1 MAVQDQIKRYIASLA
16 EPKRGEMQEL
26 HQMIVR
32 ALPKCKLWFADGKNT
47 EGKVVSNPNIGYGAY
62 TIKYA
67 NGSTKEFFQIG
78 LSANTTG
85 ISVYI
90 MGLKDK
96 THLAKTYAK
105 SLGKASITGY
115 CIKFRKL
122 SDINVDSLLEAI
134 KNEAG
139 RT

>member
-85 ISVYI
+85 IFVYI